1 MSLAPAGSGFRHV
14 FIVSAAAL
22 LFAIVAAALLDRD
35 LIWFGLATAVLFN
48 AMRTQVASSSVAPSI
63 AAGALAALLAA
74 HACRTKGLAPMLILG
89 IVVGLSASIRIP
101 NLFLGVGA
109 GLVVAFDFMRSREP
123 RDFGRA
129 AMLAGGALLGLA
141 PVFAANAINAGSIF
155 ATTYSPADAESV
167 ISASV
172 IGNAFRVIFLDGSF
186 GAYANALAAAM
197 GIAALLKRPNAAQ
210 VGAYL
215 SFLLL
220 LAMLAT
226 KPIVNAYYLLP
237 VSAFVIVTC
246 LLPRRLREVRASA
259 ALATIPAAALLAWM
273 SAQTYVDYPSD
284 VDEAVKREFSPDAI
298 VWEDVFAGYF
308 IMRDGVYAAKLPFAS
323 PDVQDVLI
331 EKARAAGLKQLFSTS
346 TPAMQSIVERLGARL
361 SYVGK
366 AHGQHVYKLA
376 D

>member
-1 MSLAPAGSGFRHV
+1 MIFQYPPGTGFLMSLAPAGSGFRHV

-155 ATTYSPADAESV
+155 ATTYSPADAELV

-186 GAYANALAAAM
+186 
-197 GIAALLKRPNAAQ
+197 
-210 VGAYL
+210 
-215 SFLLL
+215 
-220 LAMLAT
+220 
-226 KPIVNAYYLLP
+226 
-237 VSAFVIVTC
+237 VT
-246 LLPRRLREVRASA
+246 PMRLRWRWGSQ
-259 ALATIPAAALLAWM
+259 PC
-273 SAQTYVDYPSD
+273 
-284 VDEAVKREFSPDAI
+284 
-298 VWEDVFAGYF
+298 
-308 IMRDGVYAAKLPFAS
+308 
-323 PDVQDVLI
+323 
-331 EKARAAGLKQLFSTS
+331 
-346 TPAMQSIVERLGARL
+346 
-361 SYVGK
+361 
-366 AHGQHVYKLA
+366 
-376 D
+376 